1 MMGFERVPRKEYDRI
16 MRLIRE
22 QTREYPQNAL
32 EEIFLYLEM
41 IKKRHGIEGE
51 DAERDE
57 APPIELS
64 GA

>member
-1 MMGFERVPRKEYDRI
+1 MKKETKHKRVPRKEYDRI

-41 IKKRHGIEGE
+41 IEKRYGIEGD
-51 DAERDE
+51 DAER
-57 APPIELS
+57 
-64 GA
+64 G